1 MGPAVK
7 AMQDPARRSPSRWLR
22 AVTGLWRAAA
32 LVAVA
37 PIFAAACGFGGGDDS
52 TAVAESAPRTETIS
66 KSVSASVLIVPRA
79 DDSTI
84 KISRVR
90 AFPAAIVLEPG
101 EVVMLDGEAFGP
113 ADEPLSEVDFVWT
126 ISDPRAGV
134 IREERQF
141 QAGSTPGVF
150 NGAVTLT
157 GIQNTPQGI
166 KFAAE
171 TVTVVVVGQAAIP
184 DLASVL
190 ILPADPAVL
199 SGQIYRMR
207 AVGFDR
213 VGALIPGVSLFW
225 QVNDLSLGRVN
236 DLGYLT
242 VEGAPGTYRDAVT
255 VTGIWEGVRIE
266 AVSDIVVME
275 GRETGDFLLVQV
287 LPQRFF
293 LDPGDRMRLRAVAL
307 NGLGEL
313 VIGTQMRWEIV
324 DPAAGTIDGNGLF
337 VAGDRPGIFTEAV
350 RVEAIVRGE
359 SGFVRAADFA
369 SVVIREPR
377 EPSVLERVRVAPE
390 SVVVAPGG
398 RALLRL
404 RALDDGGG
412 TVNYDSFSWEVVDQA
427 VGKID
432 PFGRFEA
439 TFTPGTYPGA
449 ILATVRQELE
459 DEAITKTTSVDVT
472 VTGPIARVEIQPSL
486 ATIVPGRTVH
496 FTASTWDAS
505 DNRLLGLVVLWKVS
519 DGAVGTIDAF
529 GNFTAGDVP
538 GLYEDVIQAE
548 VKQTLPVSP

>member
-1 MGPAVK
+1 
-7 AMQDPARRSPSRWLR
+7 
-22 AVTGLWRAAA
+22 